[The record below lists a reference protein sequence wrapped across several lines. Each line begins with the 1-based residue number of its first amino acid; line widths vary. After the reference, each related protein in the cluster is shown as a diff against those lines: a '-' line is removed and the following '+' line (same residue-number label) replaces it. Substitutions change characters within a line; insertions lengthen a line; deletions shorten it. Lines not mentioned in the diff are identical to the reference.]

1 MAKKRFTDGLSDL
14 FDNPF
19 DGSAPTPS
27 ADGDAV
33 GDDEVSFDVNVPVK
47 NKATRKKL
55 SGKGFAGSLDNFLN
69 DSFEQAGSSA
79 PQPRRRRRTGLDFL
93 IRSTVEK
100 DDEDRNPVGPKPK
113 DTKRV
118 TLIFRKDHLV
128 ELKDLAKER
137 GMYLKD
143 LVADM
148 AAKYLEE

>member
-27 ADGDAV
+27 ADGTAV
-33 GDDEVSFDVNVPVK
+33 GEHEVSFDVDVPVK
-47 NKATRKKL
+47 NQETRHKL
-55 SGKGFAGSLDNFLN
+55 SGKGFAGNLDSFLN
-69 DSFEQAGSSA
+69 NSFEQSGMNAS
-79 PQPRRRRRTGLDFL
+79 QPRRRTGLDFL
-93 IRSTVEK
+93 IRSTVNQE
-100 DDEDRNPVGPKPK
+100 DEDLNPTEQTT

-118 TLIFRKDHLV
+118 TLIFRKDHLT

-143 LVADM
+143 LVAEM
-148 AAKYLEE
+148 AEKYLGE